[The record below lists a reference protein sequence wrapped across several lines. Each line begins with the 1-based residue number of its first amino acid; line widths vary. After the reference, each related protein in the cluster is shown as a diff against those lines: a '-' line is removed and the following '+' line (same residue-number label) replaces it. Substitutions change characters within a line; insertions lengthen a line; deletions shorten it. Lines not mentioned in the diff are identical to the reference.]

1 MIFKGNKKMR
11 KTLLLLLY
19 VLPVFTTAASSHHTL
34 LYELDDIDLDCIE
47 RAGLRIDLQGVCFD
61 GAIDRMKQKII
72 KSGKMNKA
80 QLDHYLKPY
89 KARCT
94 KQVIKDYVK
103 TGMIH
108 PDNFQDYGTSY
119 VSDCLAD
126 EVYTLYRKLGLKHKP
141 ASPAKLYE
149 YNHPK

>member
-1 MIFKGNKKMR
+1 MKKS
-11 KTLLLLLY
+11 LLLLIC

-61 GAIDRMKQKII
+61 RAIDRMKQKII

-80 QLDHYLKPY
+80 QLDHYLKSY
-89 KARCT
+89 KTRCT
-94 KQVIKDYVK
+94 KQVIKDLVK
-103 TGMIH
+103 TGIIN
-108 PDNFQDYGTSY
+108 PDYFQDYRTYY

>member
-1 MIFKGNKKMR
+1 MKKS
-11 KTLLLLLY
+11 LLLLIC
-19 VLPVFTTAASSHHTL
+19 VLPAFTAASSHHTL
-34 LYELDDIDLDCIE
+34 SYKLDDIDLDCMGK
-47 RAGLRIDLQGVCFD
+47 AGLRLDLQGGCFHN
-61 GAIDRMKQKII
+61 AIDRMEQKII
-72 KSGKMNKA
+72 KSGKMNKV

-108 PDNFQDYGTSY
+108 PDNFQDYGISY

-141 ASPAKLYE
+141 ASPVKLYE
-149 YNHPK
+149 YNYPK

>member
-1 MIFKGNKKMR
+1 MKKS
-11 KTLLLLLY
+11 LLLLIC
-19 VLPVFTTAASSHHTL
+19 VLPVFTTAASSHRTL
-34 LYELDDIDLDCIE
+34 SYKLDDKDIDCMIW
-47 RAGLRIDLQGVCFD
+47 AGLRIDLQGVCFD
-61 GAIDRMKQKII
+61 GAIYRMKQKII

>member
-1 MIFKGNKKMR
+1 MKKS
-11 KTLLLLLY
+11 LLLLIC
-19 VLPVFTTAASSHHTL
+19 VLPAFTAASSHHTL
-34 LYELDDIDLDCIE
+34 SYKLDDIDLDCMGK
-47 RAGLRIDLQGVCFD
+47 AGLRLDLQGGCFHN
-61 GAIDRMKQKII
+61 AIDRMEQKII

-141 ASPAKLYE
+141 ASPVKLYE

>member
-1 MIFKGNKKMR
+1 MIFKGNKKM
-11 KTLLLLLY
+11 KKSLLLLIC
-19 VLPVFTTAASSHHTL
+19 VLPVFTAASSHHTL
-34 LYELDDIDLDCIE
+34 SYELDDKDVDCMIW
-47 RAGLRIDLQGVCFD
+47 AGLRIDLQGRCYD
-61 GAIDRMKQKII
+61 DAIYAMKQKII
-72 KSGKMNKA
+72 KSGKMSRA

-89 KARCT
+89 ETRCT
-94 KQVIKDYVK
+94 KQVIKDYIK